1 MRQAARESPLSLV
14 ARVRVSRLS
23 WAHPTSARYRGLR
36 LGERRE
42 TTLSLVIQ
50 DCGYPTTLADGPLT
64 DAKKTY
70 AGWASAYKGNPYG
83 RLAWDASMATAIQNG
98 PGPNIGDLPR
108 AKMARRDDSTADVR
122 AERVNL
128 ENQFA

>member
-1 MRQAARESPLSLV
+1 MHSICI
-14 ARVRVSRLS
+14 VS
-23 WAHPTSARYRGLR
+23 
-36 LGERRE
+36 LGEIRE

-70 AGWASAYKGNPYG
+70 AGWASAFKGNPYG
-83 RLAWDASMATAIQNG
+83 RLAWTRPSMATAIQNG
-98 PGPNIGDLPR
+98 PGPNSGDLPR
-108 AKMARRDDSTADVR
+108 AKMALRDDSAADVR